1 MTLRTSFGIRTR
13 LFGAFGAV
21 AAMTVAA
28 SVAAWLSFAN
38 LSESLGRIA
47 NTHVPAMAVAAQ
59 VAEKGGA
66 IIATAPALMSAAN
79 EQEQQAIWVDLEILL
94 IDMSDLLEDMGGQL
108 IDEPSRASLQ
118 RLIEGISDNL
128 GALNANV
135 DNRFDLGNHNAE
147 LTDRLRWLHAD
158 FLDEVEPMI
167 EEARFNIQS
176 AMEDVEEPIGEEIGL
191 AETETLRAEML
202 KREALLKIN
211 AAGNLAVGLL
221 IRVASAESVDE
232 VEFSGHL
239 IGDIAEGLGE
249 DLRVLQGL
257 ASSVSLRQVVAE
269 ILTLAADSGSL
280 LDVRK
285 RELRVVQEGRRLLA
299 ANNQLVDH
307 LKTVIGERVSAL
319 ESATIAAAASSN
331 RSIQSG
337 RYFLAAIAMISLL
350 IAVTVGWVYVGRNI
364 VARITALGKSMR
376 AIAEGDL
383 KTEVPVEGRDEISEM
398 AQALLVFRD
407 TAIEVEEANAEA
419 IIDNT
424 MAGVVGVSR
433 SGVIEFF
440 NPSAEELFGDTAE
453 KVIGNNLTT
462 LIAHENR
469 DFIEKT
475 LQGSGKH
482 LAGAAP
488 AYMETKGLRA
498 DGSTFPMDMA
508 VREFRQRHRRRF
520 MVTLHDVTERKHAQE
535 LLEQRVLEKTK
546 DLRSANRKLRK
557 EVTERKKTASELREA
572 QDELVQA
579 STLAALGQISAGIA
593 HELNQ
598 PLAAIRSYA
607 HNGSILLDRG
617 REMETRENLERIEA
631 MTERMA
637 DITSHLKSIARRP
650 SKLVV
655 AVNLEMAVT
664 NALSFFRT
672 RIGKES
678 IAVELEFSAGEVFA
692 KGEDIRLE
700 QVFINLIANALDA
713 MSDVP
718 EKQLWIVA
726 IKDAGNAVVEIRDTG
741 CGISEE
747 NVGKIFDPFFTTKE
761 AGSGLGLGLSISNK
775 IIRDFGGII
784 QIRNTSGDGT
794 TFAVVLPAAEYPAPR
809 KAQGRHCE

>member
-1 MTLRTSFGIRTR
+1 
-13 LFGAFGAV
+13 
-21 AAMTVAA
+21 MTVAA
-28 SVAAWLSFAN
+28 SVAAWFSFAN

-47 NTHVPAMAVAAQ
+47 NTHVPAMTVAAQ
-59 VAEKGGA
+59 MAEKGGA
-66 IIATAPALMSAAN
+66 IIATAPALMSAGN
-79 EQEQQAIWVDLEILL
+79 EQEQEAIWADLEILL
-94 IDMSDLLEDMGGQL
+94 INMSDLLDEMGRDS
-108 IDEPSRASLQ
+108 INDPSRASLQ
-118 RLIEGISDNL
+118 KLIEGISQNL
-128 GALNANV
+128 SALNANV
-135 DNRFDLGNHNAE
+135 DNRFDLRNRNAE

-176 AMEDVEEPIGEEIGL
+176 AMEEVEEPVGEVIGL
-191 AETETLRAEML
+191 AGTKTLRAEML

-221 IRVASAESVDE
+221 IRAASAERMDE
-232 VEFSGHL
+232 IDFSGHI
-239 IGDIAEGLGE
+239 IGDITEGLDE
-249 DLRVLQGL
+249 DLGVLQGL
-257 ASSVSLRQVVAE
+257 ASSVSLRQIVAE
-269 ILTLAADSGSL
+269 ILVLTVGNASVLE
-280 LDVRK
+280 VRR
-285 RELRVVQEGRRLLA
+285 RELGVLHEGRQLLA

-307 LKTVIGERVSAL
+307 LKSLIGGQVSAL
-319 ESATIAAAASSN
+319 ESATTLAAATSN
-331 RSIQSG
+331 RSIQRG
-337 RYFLAAIAMISLL
+337 RYFLAAMAMVSLL
-350 IAVTVGWVYVGRNI
+350 IAVTVGWIYVGRNI

-376 AIAEGDL
+376 AIADGDL
-383 KTEVPVEGRDEISEM
+383 KTEVPVEGHDEISEM

-433 SGVIEFF
+433 SGIIEFF

-453 KVIGNNLTT
+453 NVIGKNLTT
-462 LIAHENR
+462 LIAHDNR
-469 DFIEKT
+469 GTVEET
-475 LQGSGKH
+475 LRGSGKH
-482 LAGAAP
+482 SASAAP
-488 AYMETKGLRA
+488 AYVETKGLRA
-498 DGSTFPMDMA
+498 DGATFPMDMA
-508 VREFRQRHRRRF
+508 VREFRQRRRKRF

-557 EVTERKKTASELREA
+557 EVTEREKTASELREA

-579 STLAALGQISAGIA
+579 SKLAALGQISAGIA

-617 REMETRENLERIEA
+617 REAETRENLERIEA

-650 SKLVV
+650 SKLIA
-655 AVNLEMAVT
+655 AVNLESAVT

-672 RIGKES
+672 RIGKEG
-678 IAVELEFSAGEVFA
+678 IAVELEFSDEDVLA

-700 QVFINLIANALDA
+700 QVFINLVANALDA
-713 MSDVP
+713 MSDGP
-718 EKQLWIVA
+718 AKKLWIVA
-726 IKDAGNAVVEIRDTG
+726 KKDDGNAVVEIIDTG
-741 CGISEE
+741 CGIPDE

-794 TFAVVLPAAEYPAPR
+794 TIAVVLPAAE
-809 KAQGRHCE
+809 

>member
-1 MTLRTSFGIRTR
+1 
-13 LFGAFGAV
+13 
-21 AAMTVAA
+21 MTVAA

-47 NTHVPAMAVAAQ
+47 NTHVPAMTVAAQ
-59 VAEKGGA
+59 LAEKGGA
-66 IIATAPALMSAAN
+66 IIATAPALMSAGDEA
-79 EQEQQAIWVDLEILL
+79 EQRAIWADLEILL
-94 IDMSDLLEDMGGQL
+94 IDMLDLMEEMSGQL

-118 RLIEGISDNL
+118 HLIEGISDNL

-135 DNRFDLGNHNAE
+135 DNRFDIRNHNGE
-147 LTDRLRWLHAD
+147 LTERLRWLHAD

-176 AMEDVEEPIGEEIGL
+176 AMEEVEEPVGEEIGL
-191 AETETLRAEML
+191 AETDILRAEML

-221 IRVASAESVDE
+221 IRAASAENVDE

-239 IGDIAEGLGE
+239 IGDIANNLDKDLG
-249 DLRVLQGL
+249 VLQGL

-269 ILTLAADSGSL
+269 ILTLANGTGSL

-285 RELRVVQEGRRLLA
+285 RELGVVQEGRRLLA

-307 LKTVIGERVSAL
+307 LKSVIGGRVSAL
-319 ESATIAAAASSN
+319 EAATTLAAATSN
-331 RSIQSG
+331 RSIQRG
-337 RYFLAAIAMISLL
+337 RYFLAAIAMVSLL
-350 IAVTVGWVYVGRNI
+350 IAVTVGWIYVGRNI

-376 AIAEGDL
+376 AIADGDL
-383 KTEVPVEGRDEISEM
+383 KTEVPVEGRDEITEM

-424 MAGVVGVSR
+424 MAGVVGVNR

-453 KVIGNNLTT
+453 KVIGKNLTT
-462 LIAHENR
+462 LIAHEDR
-469 DFIEKT
+469 KSVEKT
-475 LQGSGKH
+475 LGGSGKH

-488 AYMETKGLRA
+488 AYVETKGLRA
-498 DGSTFPMDMA
+498 DGTTFPMDMA
-508 VREFRQRHRRRF
+508 VREFRQRRRKRF
-520 MVTLHDVTERKHAQE
+520 MVTLHDVTERKHAQQ

-557 EVTERKKTASELREA
+557 EVKEREKTASELREA
-572 QDELVQA
+572 QDELLQA
-579 STLAALGQISAGIA
+579 SKLAALGQISAGIA

-617 REMETRENLERIEA
+617 RESETRENLERIKA

-650 SKLVV
+650 SKLV
-655 AVNLEMAVT
+655 ATVNLETVVT

-672 RIGKES
+672 RIGKE
-678 IAVELEFSAGEVFA
+678 AVDVNLEFSPKDVLA

-700 QVFINLIANALDA
+700 QVFINLLSNALDA
-713 MSDVP
+713 MSDAQA
-718 EKQLWIVA
+718 KKLCIA
-726 IKDAGNAVVEIRDTG
+726 AKKSDGNSVVEIMDTG
-741 CGISEE
+741 CGIQEE
-747 NVGKIFDPFFTTKE
+747 DVGKIFDPFFTTKE

-775 IIRDFGGII
+775 IIRDFGGVI
-784 QIRNTSGDGT
+784 QVRSTSKDGT
-794 TFAVVLPAAEYPAPR
+794 VFAVVLPAAE
-809 KAQGRHCE
+809 